1 MFRLQA
7 EPIDP
12 AACRA
17 ALERPDAGAC
27 VVFEGWVRDRTAGR
41 PVVRLEFE
49 AFDAL
54 VRGEGEAMV
63 REIEARHPA
72 ARVLCVHRTGALD
85 VGTMAVWIGAT
96 SPHRPAAFAA
106 CREAIEELKRRLP
119 IWKKEH
125 FADGASEWVDCS
137 QEHNPAAREAER
149 FARVRPLAGVGDA
162 GLDRLRGATVLVV
175 GAGGLG
181 CAALEALAGSGV
193 GRLRI
198 VDDGLVERSNL
209 PRQALY
215 ADGELGLPKAAA
227 AAARLRLRFPAL
239 ALEPLPVRF
248 AAANAAALLAG
259 ADLALDCTDN
269 VAARADLRAAARAAG
284 RPLVRAAVSGFEGT
298 LDTHLPGEP
307 EEPAW
312 PAGAER
318 GPEPVFTPAAA
329 LLGQLQG
336 AEAVKVLLGLPA
348 PSAAATLLVDVL
360 SLQVTPI
367 RRPAA
372 APSP

>member
-1 MFRLQA
+1 MFRLQR

-17 ALERPDAGAC
+17 ALERPEAGAC
-27 VVFEGWVRDRTAGR
+27 VVFEGWVRDRTQGR

-54 VRGEGEAMV
+54 VRHEGEAMV
-63 REIEARHPA
+63 DGIEARHPG
-72 ARVLCVHRTGALD
+72 ARVLCVHRTGLLD

-106 CREAIEELKRRLP
+106 CRETIEELKRRLP
-119 IWKKEH
+119 VWKKEH
-125 FADGASEWVDCS
+125 FADGASAWVDGS
-137 QEHNPAAREAER
+137 HEHNPVAREAER
-149 FARVRPLAGVGDA
+149 FARVEPLAGVGPG
-162 GLDRLRGATVLVV
+162 GLARLREARVVVV

-181 CAALEALAGSGV
+181 CAALAALAGSGV

-209 PRQALY
+209 PRQTLY
-215 ADGELGLPKAAA
+215 SEGELGLPKAAA

-239 ALEPLPVRF
+239 GLEPVVGRF
-248 AAANAAALLAG
+248 TEGNAAAQLGG
-259 ADLALDCTDN
+259 ADLVLDCTDN
-269 VAARADLRAAARAAG
+269 AATRAALRAACRAAA

-298 LDTHLPGEP
+298 LDTFLPAEAP
-307 EEPAW
+307 EAAPSA
-312 PAGAER
+312 AGGGA
-318 GPEPVFTPAAA
+318 PEPVFTPAAA

-336 AEAVKVLLGLPA
+336 AEAVKLLLGLPV
-348 PSAAATLLVDVL
+348 PSAHATVLVDL
-360 SLQVTPI
+360 ISLRLTPI
-367 RRPAA
+367 RRSS
-372 APSP
+372 APPP